1 MVEAP
6 NPNVVAGVGVPGGSL
21 LKNLHVQD
29 LFDVI
34 LRNEGNTFETDVAL
48 EITIPDTLKAHAIR
62 IPRESERDGYT
73 FFPQPITVEYTTHL
87 GNTRS
92 FL

>member
-1 MVEAP
+1 MVEAS
-6 NPNVVAGVGVPGGSL
+6 NSNIVAGVGVPGGSL

-34 LRNEGNTFETDVAL
+34 LRNEGNTLETDVAL

-62 IPRESERDGYT
+62 IPREREEAT
-73 FFPQPITVEYTTHL
+73 FFPQPITVEYTTTL